1 MTKLEK
7 AEQTAL
13 TAIPARISFAE
24 VAFPPMFAMAI
35 TAKEVIIAPMKAVIP
50 TEFPPRKL
58 PIPSMMASVAPRDAP
73 DDTQHIRV
81 CQRVLHDSL
90 HHHAAHGKSHSNC
103 QSQKDSRQPDQP
115 HNIMNCAFRIGGQ
128 TFYMKQFISDNAVYI
143 LQ

>member
-58 PIPSMMASVAPRDAP
+58 PIPSMIASVAPRDAP
-73 DDTQHIRV
+73 DGAT
-81 CQRVLHDSL
+81 
-90 HHHAAHGKSHSNC
+90 A
-103 QSQKDSRQPDQP
+103 
-115 HNIMNCAFRIGGQ
+115 
-128 TFYMKQFISDNAVYI
+128 
-143 LQ
+143 